1 MPMRNHLWILLF
13 IPALFSSCRKNDGG
27 AKPKSGEP
35 YSRQS
40 PGKSAHDLLSD
51 SVYTSLTL
59 EVQYMQAYPPDQAAL
74 DQVRTFLQGVVH
86 KPGGITLTLARI
98 PSTAG
103 SPLSITGIRGIEEQ
117 YRTKYTHAH
126 ELDVYLL
133 YADADFTDNSV
144 LGVSYLNTSACLF
157 GKTIAANSG
166 AIGQANRTTL
176 TATVLEHELGH
187 LLGLVNNGT
196 GMQTPHEDAAHP
208 AHCTNQDCLMYYAA
222 ETTDILGFLIAGNVP
237 SLDQACRSDLTA
249 NGGK

>member
-13 IPALFSSCRKNDGG
+13 IPALCYSCRKNDG
-27 AKPKSGEP
+27 AKPKSGEA

-74 DQVRTFLQGVVH
+74 DQVRTFLEGLVN
-86 KPGGITLTLARI
+86 KPGGVTVTLARI
-98 PSTAG
+98 PSTSGA
-103 SPLSITGIRGIEEQ
+103 PLSITDIKGIEQQ
-117 YRTKYTHAH
+117 YRTRYTHGN

-133 YADADFTDNSV
+133 YADADFTGNGV

-166 AIGQANRTTL
+166 GVGQANRTTL

-196 GMQTPHEDAAHP
+196 AMQVPHEDAAHP
-208 AHCTNQDCLMYYAA
+208 AHCNNKDCLMYYAA

-237 SLDQACRSDLTA
+237 ALDQNCRNDLRA